1 MREDIEG
8 MTSIG
13 VFQIKTLQQDSRD
26 RFQSSYTV
34 LLSFLNFNLFASHSK
49 TSGFADSELSKR
61 PTRFASLPFRTD
73 HSAPSLSE
81 ALCFVCI
88 NHNLPCSGLA
98 PVNCVG
104 PPCTS
109 SLLQLLEVPRG
120 SV

>member
-1 MREDIEG
+1 

-61 PTRFASLPFRTD
+61 PTRFASLPFRMD
-73 HSAPSLSE
+73 HGAPSLCE
-81 ALCFVCI
+81 
-88 NHNLPCSGLA
+88 
-98 PVNCVG
+98 
-104 PPCTS
+104 S
-109 SLLQLLEVPRG
+109 SLLCLHQPQPALLWARPGKLRRTSLHVVPPPIARSPLRVSING
-120 SV
+120 